1 MIRSPNRQIPIIRPA
16 PPVWRRLFHIGAGSI
31 LPVAGIF
38 VPWLV
43 IVIGSGLVTLT
54 SLSLDLARFRTP
66 YLNRLFVRWL
76 APVLKNDEAFK
87 ITGATYLL
95 VATFGC
101 FLVFDQTIAVMALL
115 FLALGDPVAGLVG
128 GRTPGP
134 RVFGKS
140 PGGTA
145 AFILVSLAVVAAL
158 TASGVI
164 HYHWALVAGAVIAAL
179 VELAPIPVDD
189 NLTIPLFS
197 GLFMNLLLVWT

>member
-1 MIRSPNRQIPIIRPA
+1 MNAPLRITAETRPA

-31 LPVAGIF
+31 LPVVGIF
-38 VPWLV
+38 VPWMA

-66 YLNRLFVRWL
+66 YLNRLFLRWL
-76 APVLKNDEAFK
+76 APFLKSDEAFK

-95 VATFGC
+95 IATFLC
-101 FLVFDQTIAVMALL
+101 FLVLRQEIAVMALL

-134 RVFGKS
+134 RIFGKS

-145 AFILVSLAVVAAL
+145 AFILVSLAVVAVL

-164 HYHWALVAGAVIAAL
+164 QYHWALVAGAVLAAL
-179 VELAPIPVDD
+179 VEVAPIPVDD
-189 NLTIPLFS
+189 NLTIPLVS

>member
-1 MIRSPNRQIPIIRPA
+1 MTRLPHHQGSKTRPA
-16 PPVWRRLFHIGAGSI
+16 PPIWRRLFHLGAGSI

-38 VPWLV
+38 VPWPV
-43 IVIGSGLVTLT
+43 IVIGSGVVTLT
-54 SLSLDLARFRTP
+54 SLSLDLARFRAP
-66 YLNRLFVRWL
+66 YLNRLFLRWL
-76 APVLKNDEAFK
+76 APFLKKDESFK

-95 VATFGC
+95 IATFWC
-101 FLVFDQTIAVMALL
+101 FLVFDQTIAVVALL

-145 AFILVSLAVVAAL
+145 AFILVSLAVVAGLIAG
-158 TASGVI
+158 GVVQ
-164 HYHWALVAGAVIAAL
+164 YHWALVAGAVIAAL

-189 NLTIPLFS
+189 NLTIPLIS
-197 GLFMNLLLVWT
+197 GLFMNLLLVWA